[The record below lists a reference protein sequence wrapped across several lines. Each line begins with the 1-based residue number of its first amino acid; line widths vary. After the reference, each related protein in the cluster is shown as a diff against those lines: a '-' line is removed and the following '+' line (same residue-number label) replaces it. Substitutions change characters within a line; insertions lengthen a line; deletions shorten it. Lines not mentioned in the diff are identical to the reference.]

1 MKSGT
6 TYLKNF
12 FAAINYIKFNFK
24 GELDLFCT
32 EKYGAFRV
40 SRSNYKNIQK
50 IIILSNKK
58 FNNSMPFLFI
68 THSRERLPEKFG
80 NKTKIVMTTRNKLD
94 WVDSAL
100 DFKFVRRKKSISR
113 ETAINLLLKRY
124 KKTNNDQ
131 LNIKKEYDKSIIIN
145 YENLFDDEEIIKIFK
160 FLEIDINLELVNKVK
175 KMISKKKIIEA
186 EKKKGRALIGS
197 TTLKSMFNDNIN
209 KSNLTDSEIKKILD
223 Y

>member
-58 FNNSMPFLFI
+58 FNNSMPFLFV

-100 DFKFVRRKKSISR
+100 DFKFARRKKSISR

-131 LNIKKEYDKSIIIN
+131 LNIKKEYDKSI
-145 YENLFDDEEIIKIFK
+145 IIKIFK

-186 EKKKGRALIGS
+186 EKKKGRALVGS

-209 KSNLTDSEIKKILD
+209 RSNLTDSEIKKILD

>member
-58 FNNSMPFLFI
+58 FNNSMPFLFV

-100 DFKFVRRKKSISR
+100 DFKFARRKKSISR

-131 LNIKKEYDKSIIIN
+131 LNIKKEYDKSIII
-145 YENLFDDEEIIKIFK
+145 KIFK

-186 EKKKGRALIGS
+186 EKKKGRSLVGS

-209 KSNLTDSEIKKILD
+209 RSNLTDSEIKKILD